1 MGQPLE
7 QLRQVGEATRAVRGV
22 ADQALEWVKVS
33 EGRVAEAEARAEALK
48 GELKERALLAMR
60 KVTAEARERI
70 AAEQKARTEAEKRAT
85 AAEAARD
92 RAEKNFEELQQRSQA
107 EREE

>member
-7 QLRQVGEATRAVRGV
+7 QLQQVGEATRVVRGV

-33 EGRVAEAEARAEALK
+33 EARVAEAEARTEAVK
-48 GELKERALLAMR
+48 GEVKEKALLAMR

-70 AAEQKARTEAEKRAT
+70 AAERRTRTEAERRAS

-92 RAEKNFEELQQRSQA
+92 RAEENFEEL
-107 EREE
+107 